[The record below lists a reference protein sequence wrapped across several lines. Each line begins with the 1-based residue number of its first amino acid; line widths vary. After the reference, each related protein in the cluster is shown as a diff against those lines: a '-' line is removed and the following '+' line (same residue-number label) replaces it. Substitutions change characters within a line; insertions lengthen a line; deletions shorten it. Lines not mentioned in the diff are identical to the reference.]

1 MEISDALRS
10 VEARIAAA
18 CSRAGRR
25 REEVTL
31 VAVTKTHGAEV
42 VEMALREGIRDIGE
56 NRVQEASA
64 KIEEIGSRARWHLIG
79 HLQSN
84 KAKQAALL
92 FDVVQTVDSAALA
105 GKLARA
111 AADAGKTLEVLIQI
125 DLAGEAQKNGAPPED
140 AEALA
145 RAVAQLPELRY
156 RGLMTLPPLLPP
168 EEVRPYFR
176 RLRELR
182 DRLRQTWEN
191 GSELSMGMSA
201 DFEVAIEEGATI
213 VRLGRVL
220 FGERG

>member
-10 VEARIAAA
+10 VDSRIAAA

-31 VAVTKTHGAEV
+31 VAVTKTHGPEV

-56 NRVQEASA
+56 NRVQEAGA

-125 DLAGEAQKNGAPPED
+125 DLAGEAQKNGALPED

-156 RGLMTLPPLLPP
+156 RGLMTLPPFLPP

-182 DRLRQTWEN
+182 DRLCQTWEN

-201 DFEVAIEEGATI
+201 DFEVAVEEGATI